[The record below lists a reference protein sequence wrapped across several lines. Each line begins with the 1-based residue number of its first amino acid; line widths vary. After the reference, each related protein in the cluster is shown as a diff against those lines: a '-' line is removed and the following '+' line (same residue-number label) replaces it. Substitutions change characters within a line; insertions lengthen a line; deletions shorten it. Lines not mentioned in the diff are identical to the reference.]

1 MQESENEFY
10 VRKDRSGLSV
20 FTYQCWI
27 PNGWESDG
35 KMANF
40 YTIFAN
46 QWYHEYS
53 MKPWG

>member
-1 MQESENEFY
+1 MQESDNEFY
-10 VRKDRSGLSV
+10 VRTDRSGLSV
-20 FTYQCWI
+20 VTYQCWI

-40 YTIFAN
+40 CTIFAN

-53 MKPWG
+53 VKPWG